1 MVKIG
6 NDINTIEFQAQNS
19 SILSNHSIIYRFF
32 KKNERLV
39 INSQNADVKHNN
51 LNILHH
57 NHITTPHIRNKI
69 YNGTTELIIV
79 DGDKNIF
86 TIPDKMYLIN
96 NTNGQNNYIS
106 TQELH
111 GTFSH
116 EIESNLPFAV
126 NDDDLFISGDN
137 LFFLQQDN
145 YLKITKNSHLI
156 YTKQPADMQK
166 NKQNKP
172 VVYDIKSEKMQAFG
186 NENYATFYKDVVF
199 VNNNNIAKSQFAKVY
214 FNDSQQPTDVF
225 LSTEVDVYQEKNHA
239 TSDFGYFDIN
249 NDLIILY
256 KNAHVN
262 YNTNQSN
269 GDFYIY
275 NTKDKSI
282 IAFNEFTILPK
293 NEQIRIHAILR
304 KIAKEVNIHDRR
316 YILYVIESNKKH
328 TTKQLQHNSE
338 NYNVDRTKRTKMNI
352 FN

>member
-39 INSQNADVKHNN
+39 INSQNADIKHNN

-69 YNGTTELIIV
+69 YKGTTELIIV

-86 TIPDKMYLIN
+86 TIPDEMYLTN

-172 VVYDIKSEKMQAFG
+172 VVYDIKSEKMQPSTTIDEKNMAEESNQSLRHFCIFLLCLFFCFCYHFRKLRWLAIVKHSCAVYTTG
-186 NENYATFYKDVVF
+186 KYAT
-199 VNNNNIAKSQFAKVY
+199 
-214 FNDSQQPTDVF
+214 
-225 LSTEVDVYQEKNHA
+225 
-239 TSDFGYFDIN
+239 
-249 NDLIILY
+249 
-256 KNAHVN
+256 
-262 YNTNQSN
+262 
-269 GDFYIY
+269 
-275 NTKDKSI
+275 
-282 IAFNEFTILPK
+282 PK
-293 NEQIRIHAILR
+293 H
-304 KIAKEVNIHDRR
+304 
-316 YILYVIESNKKH
+316 
-328 TTKQLQHNSE
+328 
-338 NYNVDRTKRTKMNI
+338 
-352 FN
+352 